1 MSFLGKGAGVDSSTL
16 ETTDAH
22 LKVNVG
28 DKRER
33 SNQVAIDDNVAATS
47 STDRHVPDSPS
58 EGASKRLKGVVDA
71 LQGRARL
78 WLACPEGLFPARD
91 GPAVLDKITD
101 ELLVVA
107 SDVATS
113 AAASADESVSGKARL
128 RMLAWLVAD
137 ARGAAEFRQALVGV
151 RPPPIRAVLAA
162 RPGSVAAGSFSRLG
176 AGGAETE

>member
-1 MSFLGKGAGVDSSTL
+1 MTTLRPRAAPTGMSQIVPVKVRCAPCEPATASSHPESVHPTRL
-16 ETTDAH
+16 SADFCCTVLA
-22 LKVNVG
+22 
-28 DKRER
+28 
-33 SNQVAIDDNVAATS
+33 S
-47 STDRHVPDSPS
+47 
-58 EGASKRLKGVVDA
+58 GASKRLKGVVDA

>member
-1 MSFLGKGAGVDSSTL
+1 MTTLRPRAAPTGMSQIVPVKVRCAPCEPATASSHPESVHPRWLSADVCCTML
-16 ETTDAH
+16 A
-22 LKVNVG
+22 
-28 DKRER
+28 
-33 SNQVAIDDNVAATS
+33 
-47 STDRHVPDSPS
+47 P
-58 EGASKRLKGVVDA
+58 GASKRLKVVADA
-71 LQGRARL
+71 LLGRARL
-78 WLACPEGLFPARD
+78 WLAYPEGLFPARD

-107 SDVATS
+107 SDVTTS
-113 AAASADESVSGKARL
+113 AAANADESVSGKARL

>member
-58 EGASKRLKGVVDA
+58 EGA
-71 LQGRARL
+71 
-78 WLACPEGLFPARD
+78 
-91 GPAVLDKITD
+91 
-101 ELLVVA
+101 
-107 SDVATS
+107 
-113 AAASADESVSGKARL
+113 
-128 RMLAWLVAD
+128 
-137 ARGAAEFRQALVGV
+137 V
-151 RPPPIRAVLAA
+151 RPLRTCHGLIPSRECA
-162 RPGSVAAGSFSRLG
+162 SQVALR
-176 AGGAETE
+176 